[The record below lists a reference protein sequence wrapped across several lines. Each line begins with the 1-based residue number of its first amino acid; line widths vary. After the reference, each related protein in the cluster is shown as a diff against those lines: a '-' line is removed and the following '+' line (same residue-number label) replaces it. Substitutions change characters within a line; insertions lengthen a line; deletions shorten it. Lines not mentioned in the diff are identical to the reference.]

1 MLTWSCS
8 ADNQQLP
15 FNINL
20 LHVNMLTWSCLR
32 WNFNPQYQI
41 LKEENVWKTLELI
54 LILIFSQFVFGFS
67 CWLLTVVDH
76 VNMVMFLTVFYPF
89 NINLIY
95 LKMPICNILKHYLT
109 LAFSFTLI
117 ILLESILSLFV
128 DCWPWL
134 TMLTW
139 SCSADNQQLPF
150 NVNLLHV
157 NMLTW
162 SCLRWNFNPQ
172 YQILKEEN
180 VCKTLELILIL
191 IFSQFV
197 FGFSCW
203 LLTVVDHVNMVM
215 FLTVFYPFN
224 INLIYLKMPICN
236 ILKHYL
242 TLAFSF
248 TLIILLES
256 ILSLFVDCWPWLT
269 MLTWSCSADN
279 QQLPFNVNLL
289 HVNMLTWS
297 CLRWNFN
304 PQYQILKQE
313 NVCKTLEL
321 ILILIFSQFVFG
333 FSCWLLTVVDHVNM
347 VMFLTVFYP
356 FNINL
361 IYLKMPLCN
370 ILKHYLTLAFSLTLI
385 IVLES
390 ILSLFCWLLAMVD
403 HVNMVMFWTTNN
415 YPSILTFYMLT
426 IVNMVMFK
434 M

>member
-20 LHVNMLTWSCLR
+20 WHVNML
-32 WNFNPQYQI
+32 
-41 LKEENVWKTLELI
+41 
-54 LILIFSQFVFGFS
+54 
-67 CWLLTVVDH
+67 
-76 VNMVMFLTVFYPF
+76 
-89 NINLIY
+89 
-95 LKMPICNILKHYLT
+95 
-109 LAFSFTLI
+109 A
-117 ILLESILSLFV
+117 
-128 DCWPWL
+128 
-134 TMLTW
+134 
-139 SCSADNQQLPF
+139 
-150 NVNLLHV
+150 
-157 NMLTW
+157 W

-203 LLTVVDHVNMVM
+203 LLTMVDHVNMVM
-215 FLTVFYPFN
+215 FLIVFYPFN
-224 INLIYLKMPICN
+224 INPIYLKMPICN

-248 TLIILLES
+248 
-256 ILSLFVDCWPWLT
+256 
-269 MLTWSCSADN
+269 
-279 QQLPFNVNLL
+279 
-289 HVNMLTWS
+289 
-297 CLRWNFN
+297 
-304 PQYQILKQE
+304 
-313 NVCKTLEL
+313 
-321 ILILIFSQFVFG
+321 
-333 FSCWLLTVVDHVNM
+333 
-347 VMFLTVFYP
+347 
-356 FNINL
+356 
-361 IYLKMPLCN
+361 
-370 ILKHYLTLAFSLTLI
+370 TLI

-426 IVNMVMFK
+426 IVNMVMLK